1 MIKVGEHVTL
11 DIIGTRK
18 EYDPSF
24 YEGLVHKIAEKA
36 KVTVLNIAKYK
47 FEPQGFTLVAL
58 LAESHISF
66 HTYPEKGIISFD
78 FYTCGTVSPTI
89 ALEVIKKEIDH
100 KRIIKKELN
109 RDTISFYHDLTSTK
123 GLKKNYLVKEVLED
137 FIFSFFK

>member
-1 MIKVGEHVTL
+1 MVKVGEHVTF
-11 DIIGTRK
+11 DIIGTKK

-24 YEGLVHKIAEKA
+24 FENLVHKIAEKA

-78 FYTCGTVSPTI
+78 FYTCGTISPVI
-89 ALEVIKKEIDH
+89 ALDVLKKEIEH
-100 KRIIKKELN
+100 KRIIKKELS
-109 RDTISFYHDLTSTK
+109 RDTISFYYDNTSTK
-123 GLKKNYLVKEVLED
+123 GLQKKLFCKR
-137 FIFSFFK
+137 SFGRF